1 MLIEF
6 KQLLNINGRVEMPY
20 HFSCLFKSILI
31 MDKEIIMGCCEPVL
45 GPIQNYYTKFVID
58 RKFEEIES
66 AITSGCCITPEEVD
80 EKIEDAIDEIQIPTN
95 LSELT
100 NDMGFISSDALSGYA
115 TTEYV
120 DNQISSVTSVFITGE
135 ELSSYTYD
143 KATIDSKIASG
154 GTFDP
159 TQYYNKTATDELLS
173 KKLDASA
180 YTPVDL
186 SNYYN
191 KSEVDGI
198 VTSAITDVEAEIPS
212 LSGYATEQWVLDK
225 HYITGVDLSNYATKA
240 EIPTVPTNV
249 SAFNNDAGYLTQ
261 HQSLS
266 AYSTTQEMNTAI
278 SQATSGKVDTSAYAA
293 YTASTQT
300 TINNKADSSTLNNYM
315 LKSQIWCGNYT
326 EWGQISG
333 STDPNVIYLIHN

>member
-1 MLIEF
+1 MCDCNKIT
-6 KQLLNINGRVEMPY
+6 NI
-20 HFSCLFKSILI
+20 S
-31 MDKEIIMGCCEPVL
+31 MGCCQPVL
-45 GPIQNYYTKFVID
+45 GPIENYYTKYTID
-58 RKFEEIES
+58 RKLEEIES

-95 LSELT
+95 LSDLT

-159 TQYYNKTATDELLS
+159 TQYYNRAATDELLS
-173 KKLDASA
+173 EKLDVSA

-198 VTSAITDVEAEIPS
+198 VTSAITDVE
-212 LSGYATEQWVLDK
+212 
-225 HYITGVDLSNYATKA
+225 A

>member
-1 MLIEF
+1 
-6 KQLLNINGRVEMPY
+6 
-20 HFSCLFKSILI
+20 

-58 RKFEEIES
+58 RKLEEISS

-100 NDMGFISSDALSGYA
+100 NDMGFITSDALSGYA

-173 KKLDASA
+173 EKLDASA

-191 KSEVDGI
+191 KSEVDDI
-198 VTSAITDVEAEIPS
+198 VTSAKTDVE
-212 LSGYATEQWVLDK
+212 
-225 HYITGVDLSNYATKA
+225 A

-278 SQATSGKVDTSAYAA
+278 SQATSGKVDTSAYTA

>member
-1 MLIEF
+1 
-6 KQLLNINGRVEMPY
+6 
-20 HFSCLFKSILI
+20 

-58 RKFEEIES
+58 RKLEEIES

-159 TQYYNKTATDELLS
+159 TQYYNKTSTDELLS
-173 KKLDASA
+173 EKLDASA

-191 KSEVDGI
+191 KSEVNDI
-198 VTSAITDVEAEIPS
+198 VASAITDVE
-212 LSGYATEQWVLDK
+212 
-225 HYITGVDLSNYATKA
+225 A

-278 SQATSGKVDTSAYAA
+278 SQATSGKVDTSAYTA

-300 TINNKADSSTLNNYM
+300 TINNKADSSTLDNYM

>member
-1 MLIEF
+1 
-6 KQLLNINGRVEMPY
+6 
-20 HFSCLFKSILI
+20 

-58 RKFEEIES
+58 RKLEEITS
-66 AITSGCCITPEEVD
+66 AITSGCCITPEQVD

-159 TQYYNKTATDELLS
+159 TQYYNKTATEELLS
-173 KKLDASA
+173 EKLDASA

-198 VTSAITDVEAEIPS
+198 VTSAITDVEAEIP
-212 LSGYATEQWVLDK
+212 
-225 HYITGVDLSNYATKA
+225 
-240 EIPTVPTNV
+240 TVPTNV

-266 AYSTTQEMNTAI
+266 AYSTTQQMNTAI
-278 SQATSGKVDTSAYAA
+278 SQATSGKVDTSAYTA

-300 TINNKADSSTLNNYM
+300 AINNKADSSTLNNYM

>member
-1 MLIEF
+1 
-6 KQLLNINGRVEMPY
+6 
-20 HFSCLFKSILI
+20 

-58 RKFEEIES
+58 RKLEEITS
-66 AITSGCCITPEEVD
+66 AITSGCCITPEQVD

-173 KKLDASA
+173 EKLDASA

-198 VTSAITDVEAEIPS
+198 VTSAITDVEAEIP
-212 LSGYATEQWVLDK
+212 
-225 HYITGVDLSNYATKA
+225 
-240 EIPTVPTNV
+240 TVPTNV

-266 AYSTTQEMNTAI
+266 AYSTTQQMNTAI
-278 SQATSGKVDTSAYAA
+278 SQATSGKVDTSAYTA

-300 TINNKADSSTLNNYM
+300 AINNKADSSTLNNYM

>member
-1 MLIEF
+1 
-6 KQLLNINGRVEMPY
+6 
-20 HFSCLFKSILI
+20 
-31 MDKEIIMGCCEPVL
+31 MGCCQPVL
-45 GPIQNYYTKFVID
+45 GPIENYYTKYTID
-58 RKFEEIES
+58 RKLEEIES

-95 LSELT
+95 LSDLT

-159 TQYYNKTATDELLS
+159 TQYYNRAATDELLS
-173 KKLDASA
+173 EKLDVSA

-198 VTSAITDVEAEIPS
+198 VTSAITDVE
-212 LSGYATEQWVLDK
+212 
-225 HYITGVDLSNYATKA
+225 A

>member
-1 MLIEF
+1 VLTHINQHLDGVVIVQKLKKSRKF
-6 KQLLNINGRVEMPY
+6 LNINGRVEIPY

-58 RKFEEIES
+58 RKLEEITS
-66 AITSGCCITPEEVD
+66 AITSGCCITPEQVD

-159 TQYYNKTATDELLS
+159 TQYYNKTATEELLS
-173 KKLDASA
+173 EKLDASA

-198 VTSAITDVEAEIPS
+198 VTSAITDVEAEIP
-212 LSGYATEQWVLDK
+212 
-225 HYITGVDLSNYATKA
+225 
-240 EIPTVPTNV
+240 TVPTNV

-266 AYSTTQEMNTAI
+266 AYSTTQQMNTAI
-278 SQATSGKVDTSAYAA
+278 SQATSGKVDTSAYTA

-300 TINNKADSSTLNNYM
+300 AINNKADSSTLNNYM